1 MKLVVSDAAL
11 GPALHYPLNGAF
23 VGSYDSF
30 VKHIGR
36 RGTIR
41 VKDRQGCVRASFDL
55 EAFAMWG
62 NTWWWCQAQAQT
74 RAETQAHKAQ
84 AHKAQAHKAQES
96 SQSPDQINQKS
107 GTTAVLLVH
116 AKDGRVVL
124 KLLLKSLLSAAAQR
138 AISGELEQ
146 I

>member
-55 EAFAMWG
+55 EAFAMWQ
-62 NTWWWCQAQAQT
+62 NTWWWCQAQA
-74 RAETQAHKAQ
+74 HKAQ
-84 AHKAQAHKAQES
+84 GP
-96 SQSPDQINQKS
+96 SQTPDQIDQES

-124 KLLLKSLLSAAAQR
+124 KLLLKSILSAALQR